1 MQYVDSV
8 TSIPS
13 QNAPLT
19 SGVAGPAS
27 LAHAMFPLHHP
38 SPNQAAAPDIAPN
51 YINEASMHAK
61 NPSLMASFY
70 GSAQTQHPANAAA
83 YLGGTSSAPQGSS
96 PDTLQ
101 SKFGNLASLDVY
113 RSKLKMIA
121 AYKNYQRRL
130 KEYRLK
136 LTAFS
141 RGEVNPS
148 PHSFPGAVTKPPRPG
163 VNSFA
168 QPQTYRGYY
177 RPEALAAQN
186 VQINRAY
193 PQAAYGNYPSQF
205 ASPYGYQAQ
214 ASPYYR
220 SKMAASRRH
229 QNRKHKKPVNKP
241 VLAVHY
247 DDKTLQQQRQ
257 FHQNP
262 STEQQQQALKPALAV
277 HDDEKTPQQQQQF
290 RQNPSTEQR
299 QQAPKP
305 ALAVHYD
312 EKTLEQ
318 QQQFRQNPSTEQQQ
332 QALNKKQVS

>member
-19 SGVAGPAS
+19 SGVARPAS
-27 LAHAMFPLHHP
+27 LAQAMFPLHHP
-38 SPNQAAAPDIAPN
+38 SPNQAAAPGIAPN

-214 ASPYYR
+214 ASLYYR

-241 VLAVHY
+241 ALAVHY
-247 DDKTLQQQRQ
+247 DDKTLLQQQRQ

-290 RQNPSTEQR
+290 RQNPSTEQ
-299 QQAPKP
+299 
-305 ALAVHYD
+305 
-312 EKTLEQ
+312 
-318 QQQFRQNPSTEQQQ
+318 QQ
-332 QALNKKQVS
+332 QALNKPQVS

>member
-19 SGVAGPAS
+19 SGEAGLTS
-27 LAHAMFPLHHP
+27 LAQAMFPHQNP
-38 SPNQAAAPDIAPN
+38 SPVQAAAPAIAPN
-51 YINEASMHAK
+51 YINQASMHAK

-83 YLGGTSSAPQGSS
+83 YLGGTSSAPQESS
-96 PDTLQ
+96 SDTLQ

-130 KEYRLK
+130 NEYRLK

-141 RGEVNPS
+141 RGNVNPS

-163 VNSFA
+163 VNAFA

-193 PQAAYGNYPSQF
+193 PQTAYGNYPSQF
-205 ASPYGYQAQ
+205 AGPYGYQAQ

-220 SKMAASRRH
+220 SKMATSRRH
-229 QNRKHKKPVNKP
+229 QNRKLKKTVNKP
-241 VLAVHY
+241 ALAVHY
-247 DDKTLQQQRQ
+247 DDKTPHQPQQ

-262 STEQQQQALKPALAV
+262 STEQQQQALNKPQVSKNECHKIRLIHLTRHMALAG
-277 HDDEKTPQQQQQF
+277 
-290 RQNPSTEQR
+290 
-299 QQAPKP
+299 
-305 ALAVHYD
+305 
-312 EKTLEQ
+312 
-318 QQQFRQNPSTEQQQ
+318 
-332 QALNKKQVS
+332 